1 MVYLLAL
8 KPNLTRVMGVSYTE
22 ETRMAGK
29 EESSPAV
36 TQTQFVVLYGYHPED
51 EFSMGV
57 GKRISS
63 LNLPN
68 IKAVRL
74 NGVPGMKGLVVKQVD
89 EEIRGHKESMKGSVF
104 VDLHA
109 GEVDVRIHP
118 SHPKVIAVLDGEFM
132 HSTGYLQNRF
142 RSSDIDFYSTY
153 EDGPLLVTTLEFF
166 PNRLSGIDEG
176 VQLLLKLV
184 EELSRL
190 IDWDRG
196 NR

>member
-1 MVYLLAL
+1 M
-8 KPNLTRVMGVSYTE
+8 E
-22 ETRMAGK
+22 ETQTVGK
-29 EESSPAV
+29 GKPSTAINP
-36 TQTQFVVLYGYHPED
+36 QTPFVVFYGYHPED
-51 EFSMGV
+51 EFSVGV

-74 NGVPGMKGLVVKQVD
+74 NGIAGMKGLVVQQVD
-89 EEIRGHKESMKGSVF
+89 EEIKDHKERMKGCF
-104 VDLHA
+104 FLDLHA

-118 SHPKVIAVLDGEFM
+118 RHPKVIVVLGERLM
-132 HSTGYLQNRF
+132 RSTGYLQNRL
-142 RSSDIDFYSTY
+142 RSADIDFYSTY
-153 EDGPLLVTTLEFF
+153 EEGPLPVTTLEFF

-190 IDWDRG
+190 IDWDIDVR
-196 NR
+196 

>member
-1 MVYLLAL
+1 M
-8 KPNLTRVMGVSYTE
+8 RVMGVSYTE
-22 ETRMAGK
+22 QPEMVGK
-29 EESSPAV
+29 GELSKAANP
-36 TQTQFVVLYGYHPED
+36 QMPFVVFYGYHPED

-74 NGVPGMKGLVVKQVD
+74 NGIAGMKGLVVKQVD
-89 EEIRGHKESMKGSVF
+89 EEIKNHKEMMKGSFF

-118 SHPKVIAVLDGEFM
+118 RHPKVIVVLDGEFM

-153 EDGPLLVTTLEFF
+153 EDGPLLITTLEFF

-196 NR
+196 VR

>member
-1 MVYLLAL
+1 
-8 KPNLTRVMGVSYTE
+8 
-22 ETRMAGK
+22 MAGK
-29 EESSPAV
+29 VELAAAV
-36 TQTQFVVLYGYHPED
+36 PNQMSFVVFYGYHPED

-74 NGVPGMKGLVVKQVD
+74 NGIAGMKGLVVKEVD
-89 EEIRGHKESMKGSVF
+89 EEIKNHKEMMKGCF
-104 VDLHA
+104 FIDLHA

-118 SHPKVIAVLDGEFM
+118 RHPKVIAVLGEKLM
-132 HSTGYLQNRF
+132 RSTGYLQNRF
-142 RSSDIDFYSTY
+142 KSSEIDFYSTY
-153 EDGPLLVTTLEFF
+153 EDGPLPVTTLEFF
-166 PNRLSGIDEG
+166 SNRLSGIDEG

-190 IDWDRG
+190 LDWDRSL
-196 NR
+196 R